1 MILKMFHVKH
11 FSSSLKPFAKLFG
24 ATQSPAFFRLIL
36 KMFHVKHFGSGPSS
50 VCENLSIEPPRS
62 QSGFPLSI
70 EMP

>member
-36 KMFHVKHFGSGPSS
+36 KMFHVTILF
-50 VCENLSIEPPRS
+50 VIYYLYLDNYYD
-62 QSGFPLSI
+62 
-70 EMP
+70 